1 MKLTE
6 LMSPAAPS
14 DPAALPGAIRA
25 PPLEDPKIVGLT
37 ADSRQV
43 KPGFLFAALRGA
55 QQDGRAFAAEAV
67 AKGAVAILTDDES
80 ALNLDAEARRHIA
93 IIADPNPH
101 RRLALLAARFYQRQP
116 HTIAAVTGTNGK
128 TSVVHFT
135 REIWAALGHPAASL
149 GTLGLVSPKGRRAGA
164 LTTPDPVALQRDLAE
179 LVTQGVE
186 HVAIEASSHGL
197 AQYRLDGVRVS
208 AAAFTNLTR
217 DHLDYHGDMASYRAA
232 KQRLFAELLARDGT
246 AILNTDSP
254 EFAALAALCSERG
267 RRVIAY
273 GTAAAAELRLLART
287 PSRDGQRINLLLLGK
302 TFDIDL
308 PLVGE
313 FQAMNVLAALGL
325 AVATGTPVSDAVNV
339 LSRLS
344 GVPGRMQRVGET
356 ASGAV
361 VFVDYAHTP
370 DALAIV
376 LAALRPHAEGRLAI
390 VFGAGG
396 DRDRGK
402 RPLMGEI
409 ATRLADVVLVT
420 SDNPR
425 SEDPEQIIA
434 EIMAGVARAHGRERG
449 ASGVSAV
456 ATPVRSIADRA
467 QAIEEAIDAAEPGD
481 VVVIAGKG
489 HEQGQEFAN
498 GRKVAFD
505 DASVAREALRARG
518 GGG

>member
-1 MKLTE
+1 MNLTE

-14 DPAALPGAIRA
+14 GPAASPGAIRA
-25 PPLEDPKIVGLT
+25 PPLADPEIVGLT

-43 KPGFLFAALRGA
+43 RPGFLFAALRGA

-67 AKGAVAILTDDES
+67 AKGAVAILTDDRA

-101 RRLALLAARFYQRQP
+101 RRLALLAARFYPRQP
-116 HTIAAVTGTNGK
+116 ETIAAVTGTNGK

-135 REIWAALGHPAASL
+135 RGIWAALGHLAASL
-149 GTLGLVSPKGRRAGA
+149 GTLGQVSPAGRRAGA

-179 LVTQGVE
+179 LAAQGVE

-197 AQYRLDGVRVS
+197 AQYRLDGVAVA

-232 KQRLFAELLARDGT
+232 KQRLFAELLAPDGT
-246 AILNTDSP
+246 AILNADSP
-254 EFAALAALCSERG
+254 EFAGLAMLCRERG
-267 RRVIAY
+267 QRVIAF
-273 GTAAAAELRLLART
+273 GIAAEAELCLLART
-287 PSRDGQRINLLLLGK
+287 PSRDGQRISLALFGE
-302 TFDIDL
+302 TREIDL

-325 AVATGTPVSDAVNV
+325 AVASGTPVSDAADI

-356 ASGAV
+356 
-361 VFVDYAHTP
+361 
-370 DALAIV
+370 
-376 LAALRPHAEGRLAI
+376 LAALRPHAGGRLAI

-402 RPLMGEI
+402 RPLMGQVASEG
-409 ATRLADVVLVT
+409 ADLVYVT
-420 SDNPR
+420 DDNPR
-425 SEDPEQIIA
+425 GEAPA
-434 EIMAGVARAHGRERG
+434 EIRRAILAAAPHAVEIGDRG
-449 ASGVSAV
+449 EAIATAV
-456 ATPVRSIADRA
+456 AGLRR
-467 QAIEEAIDAAEPGD
+467 GD
-481 VVVIAGKG
+481 ILVIAGKG
-489 HEQGQEFAN
+489 HEIGQII
-498 GRKVAFD
+498 GGTVLPFD
-505 DASVAREALRARG
+505 DALVARDAIAAAG
-518 GGG
+518 GG

>member
-1 MKLTE
+1 LKLTE

-25 PPLEDPKIVGLT
+25 PPLADPEIVGLT

-67 AKGAVAILTDDES
+67 AKGAVAILTDDEA
-80 ALNLDAEARRHIA
+80 ALNLDADARRHIA

-101 RRLALLAARFYQRQP
+101 RRLTLLAARFHARQP
-116 HTIAAVTGTNGK
+116 RTIAAVTGTNGK

-135 REIWAALGHPAASL
+135 REIWGALGHPAASL

-179 LVTQGVE
+179 LVAQGVE

-197 AQYRLDGVRVS
+197 AQYRLDGVAVT

-232 KQRLFAELLARDGT
+232 KLRLFAELLVPHGT
-246 AILNTDSP
+246 AILNADSP
-254 EFAALAALCSERG
+254 EFTGLAELCRG
-267 RRVIAY
+267 RGLLVIAY
-273 GTAAAAELRLLART
+273 GTAAGSELCLLARR
-287 PSRDGQRINLLLLGK
+287 PSRDGQRVSLRLFDE
-302 TFDIDL
+302 TRDIDL

-325 AVATGTPVSDAVNV
+325 AVASGTSVSDAAGV
-339 LSRLS
+339 LPRLN

-370 DALAIV
+370 DALATV

-402 RPLMGEI
+402 RPLMGQV
-409 ATRLADVVLVT
+409 ATEGADLVYVT
-420 SDNPR
+420 DDNPR
-425 SEDPEQIIA
+425 SEAPA
-434 EIMAGVARAHGRERG
+434 EIRRAILAAAPHAMEIGDRSE
-449 ASGVSAV
+449 AIAAAV
-456 ATPVRSIADRA
+456 ASLRR
-467 QAIEEAIDAAEPGD
+467 GD
-481 VVVIAGKG
+481 ILVIAGKG
-489 HEQGQEFAN
+489 HETGQIV
-498 GRKVAFD
+498 GGTVLPFD
-505 DASVAREALRARG
+505 DVLVARDAIIAAG
-518 GGG
+518 GG